1 MATPRGFLPNRSRA
15 GSPGV
20 LEEFPASNGY
30 ATALYRGDPISVST
44 TGFVKRALNTSTVWG
59 VYAGVRYIDAT
70 GKMNFGPYLPAS
82 TSSTGGQL
90 IDGVYDSPRVLI
102 ESNEGKTFFIQ
113 ADASVTTGLVGR
125 FFEVSY
131 GAGSNFTGQSGFNL
145 KVASAS
151 TSTAPTSSMVR
162 LVRLVNGV
170 DNPVYSTAGGGSQ
183 NLTNATPLVEVIFLR
198 TRSGT
203 TF

>member
-1 MATPRGFLPNRSRA
+1 MATSKGFTPAKSRA
-15 GSPGV
+15 GAPGT
-20 LEEFPASNGY
+20 LEEFPSSNGY

-44 TGFVKRALNTSTVWG
+44 NGYVKRALNTSTVWG
-59 VYAGVRYIDAT
+59 VYAGTRYVGDD
-70 GKMNFGPYLPAS
+70 GKMKFGPYLPAN
-82 TSSTGGQL
+82 TSSLGGTL
-90 IDGVYDSPRVLI
+90 IDGVYDSPRVNI
-102 ESNEGKTFFIQ
+102 ITTDGKSFFIT

-131 GAGSNFTGQSGFNL
+131 GAGSNLTGQSGFNL

-162 LVRLVNGV
+162 LVSLVNGV
-170 DNPVYSTAGGGSQ
+170 DNPQYSSTGGGSQ
-183 NLTNATPLVEVIFLR
+183 NLTAANPIVEVIFLR